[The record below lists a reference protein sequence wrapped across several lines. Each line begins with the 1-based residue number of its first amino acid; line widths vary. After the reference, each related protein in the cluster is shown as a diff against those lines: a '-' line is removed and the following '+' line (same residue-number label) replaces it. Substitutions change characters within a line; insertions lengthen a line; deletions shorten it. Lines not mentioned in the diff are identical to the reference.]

1 MYHRPDKKWEWR
13 LVNALFVALF
23 LAAIGLLQWL
33 SQQYHLRIDLTGTG
47 RHTLA
52 PASVAAV
59 ERLAG
64 PLTVT
69 LYASERSEARRV
81 VRELVERYRRHK
93 PDITLEIVDPD
104 TAPERVREA
113 GVRHDGEVV
122 LRYGEA
128 REQLQPTRLDEE
140 TFTNALTR
148 LGHRGER
155 WVVFVTGHGER
166 SPDRQA
172 NFDLSV
178 FAAQLRSRG
187 FKTRTLA
194 LAEIPQVPRNTA
206 VLVIAGPRTRWLPG
220 ELKAVEAYLDEGGSL
235 MWLHDPGPLHGLERL
250 AERLGVEFL
259 PGVIVDPASQT
270 LTGNPTAVVIA
281 SYGNHPVVRG
291 FTDVTLFPH
300 TAAMRFKPPAGWEGR
315 GFIDTRADAWVE
327 TGPLEGR
334 IAFDK
339 GRDIRGPVTL
349 AVALSRQLDNPSS
362 TDGGQV
368 AAAAKAKASAAP
380 ARREQRVAV
389 LGDGDFLSNTFLGNG
404 GNLDLGLSLMNWLA
418 QDDAYVS
425 IPVKVAHDRELKLS
439 RAAQIAIGAG
449 FLVMLPLVLA
459 GAGVAV
465 WLRRRRR

>member
-1 MYHRPDKKWEWR
+1 MYHTPNKKWEWR

-33 SQQYHLRIDLTGTG
+33 SHEYHLEFDLTGTG

-59 ERLAG
+59 ERLDG

-69 LYASERSEARRV
+69 VYASERSQSRRL
-81 VRELVERYRRHK
+81 VRDLVERYRRHK
-93 PDITLEIVDPD
+93 PDIALEIVDPD
-104 TAPERVREA
+104 TSPEEVRA
-113 GVRHDGEVV
+113 ANVRYDGEVV

-128 REQLQPTRLDEE
+128 RENLAPTRLDEE
-140 TFTNALTR
+140 SFTNALTR

-166 SPDRQA
+166 SPERQA

-178 FAAQLRSRG
+178 FATELRKRG

-194 LAEIPQVPRNTA
+194 LAENPQVPRNTA
-206 VLVIAGPRTRWLPG
+206 VLVIAGPRTRWLSG
-220 ELKAVEAYLDEGGSL
+220 EVKAVENYLEAGGSL
-235 MWLHDPGPLHGLERL
+235 LWLHDPDSRHGLERL

-259 PGVIVDPASQT
+259 PGVVVDPASQN

-281 SYGNHPVVRG
+281 SYGNHPVVHG
-291 FTDVTLFPH
+291 FADITVFPH
-300 TAAMRFKPPAGWEGR
+300 VAALRFSPPEGWEGR
-315 GFIDTRADAWVE
+315 AFIESSAHAWLE

-334 IAFDK
+334 VGFDK
-339 GRDIRGPVTL
+339 GRDIPGPLTL
-349 AVALSRQLDNPSS
+349 GVALSRRLDHTPPP
-362 TDGGQV
+362 DK
-368 AAAAKAKASAAP
+368 AAASAAAETAAASAP
-380 ARREQRVAV
+380 RRSEQRVAV

-404 GNLDLGLSLMNWLA
+404 GNLDLGLSLVNWLA

-425 IPVKVAHDRELKLS
+425 IPVKVAHDQRLELS
-439 RAAQIAIGAG
+439 RAAQLVIAAG
-449 FLVMLPLVLA
+449 FLVLLPLVLA
-459 GAGVAV
+459 GGGVAV
-465 WLRRRRR
+465 WWRRRRR